1 MASEFRNTKID
12 NSLNFSFAGS
22 ILQAIF
28 SSLPAWQSEFT
39 WSFQNNEPYQKRHF
53 VVLLFKV
60 FLKSCEGFLLKF
72 IYSEKATKFCENSTV
87 ALTGTT

>member
-53 VVLLFKV
+53 VVFS
-60 FLKSCEGFLLKF
+60 KSCEGFLLKF